1 MIRKLPIY
9 KIRINTEDTGVDYIA
24 LTDDPAIEKNFMA
37 FNKFESFSDY
47 PESAKNNAARG
58 IRLNEELGNKCATQV
73 GKVRGQQ
80 IANGES
86 LSEDTIKRT
95 YSYLSRAK
103 EYYNPNDPEACGTIS
118 YLLWGGEEML
128 GWCERKISTF
138 KKTFAI
144 QNEEKRI
151 ISGPLIVANL
161 PIYRRDEQGEYYVV
175 FDAPTTMEI
184 AQKFFKLGYQ
194 NNVNLN
200 HDPSKKPDGVYMFES
215 MIIDASRGIST
226 PSGFETLPDGSWFGS
241 FKVDNDAIWQQ
252 VKDGTFTGFSV
263 EGLLGFDYVK
273 ETDEDILLEIID
285 LIQSM

>member
-37 FNKFESFSDY
+37 FNNQKRF
-47 PESAKNNAARG
+47 
-58 IRLNEELGNKCATQV
+58 IMQ
-73 GKVRGQQ
+73 
-80 IANGES
+80 
-86 LSEDTIKRT
+86 SED
-95 YSYLSRAK
+95 
-103 EYYNPNDPEACGTIS
+103 
-118 YLLWGGEEML
+118 
-128 GWCERKISTF
+128 
-138 KKTFAI
+138 
-144 QNEEKRI
+144 KRI
-151 ISGPLIVANL
+151 VSGPLIVANL

-226 PSGFETLPDGSWFGS
+226 PRGFDTLPDGSWFGS
-241 FKVDNDAIWQQ
+241 FKVDNPEIWQQ